1 MHFAIYFNYM
11 RLVVDERHVGWSGIE
26 GSDITVLPAE
36 SAEEAEADHV
46 NRRYFD
52 WATLLGD

>member
-1 MHFAIYFNYM
+1 M
-11 RLVVDERHVGWSGIE
+11 RLIVDERHVVWSGIE
-26 GSDITVLPAE
+26 GSDITVLLAE

-46 NRRYFD
+46 NPRYLD